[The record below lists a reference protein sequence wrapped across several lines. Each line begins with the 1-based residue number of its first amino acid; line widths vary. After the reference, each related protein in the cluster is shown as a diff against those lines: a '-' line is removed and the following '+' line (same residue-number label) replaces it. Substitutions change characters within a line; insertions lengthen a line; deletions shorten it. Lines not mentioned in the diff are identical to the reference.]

1 MHCSLQNHLCETSLF
16 YGRSKRG
23 GRFSPLYAP
32 QYEKVGIMWGKIAIF
47 GKLIRVIKRVII
59 AIPYHVHKNTSYRS
73 FPFVDSGG
81 SISRQEKNEIP

>member
-1 MHCSLQNHLCETSLF
+1 
-16 YGRSKRG
+16 
-23 GRFSPLYAP
+23 
-32 QYEKVGIMWGKIAIF
+32 MWGKIAIF